1 MHKHFPERMVSSFF
15 YTQLRYL
22 VIKAL
27 QVVLS
32 SKQHFIA
39 WHVSAFYIVDA
50 SRILCTHAR
59 FISNLGIFLLIDLL
73 ELDLFVNMFLW
84 GELNNTRLGAK
95 HYENEKDSNHYK
107 AQVYTIL
114 CVQWTTEKWKF
125 CWNLFC
131 VCSKLE
137 YSCHHYTNNTLLL
150 SVYELPIGNHFWNTI
165 DGDCLDWV
173 VLLNFRSAEE
183 LHENHDVHPAKEE
196 EEQ

>member
-1 MHKHFPERMVSSFF
+1 MDKHFSERMVSSFF

-39 WHVSAFYIVDA
+39 WHVSTFYIVDA
-50 SRILCTHAR
+50 SRILCTHAL

-95 HYENEKDSNHYK
+95 HYQNEKDSNHYK
-107 AQVYTIL
+107 GQVYTIL
-114 CVQWTTEKWKF
+114 CVQWTTEKWSF
-125 CWNLFC
+125 CWNLWC

-150 SVYELPIGNHFWNTI
+150 SV
-165 DGDCLDWV
+165 
-173 VLLNFRSAEE
+173 
-183 LHENHDVHPAKEE
+183 
-196 EEQ
+196 